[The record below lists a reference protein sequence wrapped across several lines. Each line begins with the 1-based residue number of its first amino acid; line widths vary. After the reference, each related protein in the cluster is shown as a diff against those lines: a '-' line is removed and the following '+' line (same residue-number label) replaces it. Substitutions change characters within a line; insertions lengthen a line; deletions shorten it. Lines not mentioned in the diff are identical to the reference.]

1 MAKII
6 WSKKEEHE
14 TFEVSLTVY
23 DIEDLHKQW
32 ESLSEE
38 FERHGRDEGN
48 LSAVIHGKEATFQE
62 PRDKIFRPG

>member
-1 MAKII
+1 MAKDYLE
-6 WSKKEEHE
+6 KKEELE

-38 FERHGRDEGN
+38 FERHGREEGN
-48 LSAVIHGKEATFQE
+48 LSTVIHGKEADLSGA
-62 PRDKIFRPG
+62 RDKIFRPG